1 MKLFRMALFVCVL
14 ILANTVAEAQ
24 TTARVRGTITAF
36 DGKVLAVQARDGKDV
51 TLQMTEKTTVA
62 AYKAITL
69 ADLKPGDFVGTTTT
83 QRADGALVAAE
94 VHTIPSTATAGHR
107 PMDSQPGA
115 MMTNANV
122 VTVVQAAG
130 GQELTLEYPGGSK
143 KILVPEGTPI
153 LTTVPADASFLK
165 PGEYVSAATEVDA
178 NGAMTAL
185 RIQMSKDGVRP
196 PL

>member
-1 MKLFRMALFVCVL
+1 MKLRRIALFFCVL
-14 ILANTVAEAQ
+14 MLASAVAEAQ
-24 TTARVRGTITAF
+24 TTTRVRGTITAF
-36 DGKVLAVQARDGKDV
+36 DGKVLAVQSRDGKDV

-69 ADLKPGDFVGTTTT
+69 ADLKQGDYVGTTTT

-94 VHTIPSTATAGHR
+94 VHTIPPTATAGHR
-107 PMDSQPGA
+107 PMESPPGA

-122 VTVVQAAG
+122 ASVVQAAG

-165 PGEYVSAATEVDA
+165 PGEYV
-178 NGAMTAL
+178 
-185 RIQMSKDGVRP
+185 
-196 PL
+196 